1 MITLEMLM
9 QGGWPMIPLGLCSV
23 IAAGIFIERLAA
35 LRRRAVLA
43 PEVVQLAEEYRNDS
57 NGDAALRHCE
67 NASGP
72 FARLLEEV
80 FRSRNLN
87 HAQVVET
94 MHVTG
99 RTQVGQME
107 RGLTLLEII
116 ASVSPLLG
124 LLGTVLGMV
133 TVFDAISAEGLGDP
147 QVLSKGISQA
157 LITTIAG
164 LCVAIPALACH
175 SWLSRRVDDYAAEMQ
190 ERATALIAKLFVQR
204 ASNTNRPGV

>member
-1 MITLEMLM
+1 MITLEMLQ
-9 QGGWPMIPLGLCSV
+9 QGGWPMIPLAICSV
-23 IAAGIFIERLAA
+23 IAAGIFLERLAA
-35 LRRRAVLA
+35 LRRKAVMS
-43 PEVVQLAEEYRNDS
+43 PDVVELTDDYKNES
-57 NGDAALRHCE
+57 NADAALRNAE

-72 FARLLEEV
+72 FARLVEEI
-80 FRSRNLN
+80 FKSRHLN

-116 ASVSPLLG
+116 ANISPLLG

-133 TVFDAISAEGLGDP
+133 NVFDAISTDGLGDP

-175 SWLSRRVDDYAAEMQ
+175 SWLSRKVDDYAAEMQ

-204 ASNTNRPGV
+204 ASAANRSGV